1 MRSFIILL
9 FTKYYYN
16 DQSRRVRMVG
26 HVVHIEKVSSS
37 YTSSVENRRDPLEE
51 LGIDGKVF
59 LNSGVWTGLLYL
71 LVYNMQYEVHEIS
84 TEFIFSLR
92 EGSLLTAKFVLTF

>member
-1 MRSFIILL
+1 MRNFIILL

-26 HVVHIEKVSSS
+26 HVVCMEKVSSS

-59 LNSGVWTGLLYL
+59 FKQRGVDWIT
-71 LVYNMQYEVHEIS
+71 VFTCI
-84 TEFIFSLR
+84 
-92 EGSLLTAKFVLTF
+92 